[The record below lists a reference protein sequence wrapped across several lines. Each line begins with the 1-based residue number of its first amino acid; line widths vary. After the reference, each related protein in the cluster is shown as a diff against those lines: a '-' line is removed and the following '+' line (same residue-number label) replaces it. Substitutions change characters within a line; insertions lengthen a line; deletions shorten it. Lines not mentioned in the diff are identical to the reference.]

1 MKNVAIG
8 GGILTY
14 SMLIDDPTGIQTQD
28 TWPRSFG
35 PALPPSV
42 FLWSHQLAHCTVYN
56 VLMGQDM
63 TWSVLANT

>member
-1 MKNVAIG
+1 MKNVATG
-8 GGILTY
+8 GGIVIY
-14 SMLIDDPTGIQTQD
+14 SKLINGPTGIQAQD

-42 FLWSHQLAHCTVYN
+42 ISMSHQLAHCTVY

-63 TWSVLANT
+63 TWSALANT